1 MTDTAAPPPPVWPAP
16 PPTGPGFFHLLRD
29 YFLGG
34 SLLARVAILTL
45 LTICLKVPLTLVGGV
60 IADRQNHQSEATSNV
75 TDAWGGRQ
83 NFTGPMI
90 VVPYKRADRSTA
102 LLTLLPEK
110 LVIDSQ
116 VRPEQRRRGLL
127 AVTVYTATLDVVAE
141 FQTKAVRELAA
152 DGRTI
157 DWTAARLTLGLTDP
171 KSVDAGLVDVD
182 GQQVEWLPETRST
195 LATLQTPLGPASLA
209 DRETVTVR
217 FRIAF
222 GGTGTISFTP
232 LGRRTEVSI
241 ASPWPSPSFG
251 GRSLPLAQTVDKD
264 GFRAKWAA
272 SHLGRRYS
280 QLWDSGSPSND
291 PTADTVLDS
300 SFGVSLL
307 NPIDAYRETDRA
319 IKYAIM
325 FIGLTFM
332 ACLLFELATG
342 TQPHVAQ
349 YGLIG
354 LSLCMFYLLL
364 LSLAEQ
370 IGFAAA
376 YIASA
381 AAVIGQAT
389 VYTWALQRRRGPA
402 LAFGALLTGL
412 YGGLYSIL
420 QLEEVALLAGSVVLF
435 IVLSLGMW
443 FTRNLHRAQPA

>member
-1 MTDTAAPPPPVWPAP
+1 MGA
-16 PPTGPGFFHLLRD
+16 
-29 YFLGG
+29 
-34 SLLARVAILTL
+34 
-45 LTICLKVPLTLVGGV
+45 
-60 IADRQNHQSEATSNV
+60 
-75 TDAWGGRQ
+75 
-83 NFTGPMI
+83 
-90 VVPYKRADRSTA
+90 RSTA

-251 GRSLPLAQTVDKD
+251 GRSLPLAQTVDTD